1 MKLSATLL
9 LAGILASQSYAFAPQ
24 TIHHA
29 SRVVVSSS
37 SLVQL
42 SSTTEEA
49 VVVDAA
55 DNDVVTNPRLS
66 GLALM
71 LDDGTRKSHSMAENT
86 QFVSGFF
93 KGLADRDSY
102 RSLITSLYFVYEAME
117 EAMDKSLE
125 DGVRTLDYP
134 ALRRLDS
141 LKKDMDFFYGEKWQ
155 HDVLPSPA
163 AEAYVARIVDIAQ
176 TKPYLMIAHQYT
188 RYLGDLFGGQMVCRS
203 QYWSFHR
210 FAQNSQYFSLQM
222 GGMASRSLSLENGDG
237 TAFYTFDD
245 IPSTKDFI
253 TEWYTRLNEL
263 DLTQQQKE
271 EIVDEANLVFALNI
285 DVLQELTGSPLK
297 AMLTLAVNSLKEK
310 RLWPF
315 L

>member
-1 MKLSATLL
+1 MKLSATL

-24 TIHHA
+24 TIHHP

-37 SLVQL
+37 SLIQL
-42 SSTTEEA
+42 SSTTDEA
-49 VVVDAA
+49 VVVETA

-117 EAMDKSLE
+117 EAMDNSPE

-155 HDVLPSPA
+155 DDVVPSPA
-163 AEAYVARIVDIAQ
+163 AKAYVARIVEIAQ

-188 RYLGDLFGGQMVCRS
+188 RYLGDLFGGQM
-203 QYWSFHR
+203 
-210 FAQNSQYFSLQM
+210 M

-253 TEWYTRLNEL
+253 TEWYTRLNNL

-285 DVLQELTGSPLK
+285 DVLQELEGSPLK

>member
-1 MKLSATLL
+1 MKLSATL

-24 TIHHA
+24 TIHHP

-37 SLVQL
+37 SLTQL

-49 VVVDAA
+49 VVVEVA
-55 DNDVVTNPRLS
+55 DDDVVTNPRLS

-117 EAMDKSLE
+117 EAMDNSPE

-155 HDVLPSPA
+155 DDVVPSPA
-163 AEAYVARIVDIAQ
+163 AKAYVARIVEIAQ

-188 RYLGDLFGGQMVCRS
+188 RYLGDLFGGQM
-203 QYWSFHR
+203 
-210 FAQNSQYFSLQM
+210 M

-253 TEWYTRLNEL
+253 TEWYIRLNNL

-285 DVLQELTGSPLK
+285 DVLQELEGSPLK

>member
-1 MKLSATLL
+1 MKLSATL

-24 TIHHA
+24 TINRHHP
-29 SRVVVSSS
+29 SRVLVSSS
-37 SLVQL
+37 SLIQL
-42 SSTTEEA
+42 STTTEEA
-49 VVVDAA
+49 VVVETA

-117 EAMDKSLE
+117 EAMDKSSD

-141 LKKDMDFFYGEKWQ
+141 LKKDMDFFYGVNWQ
-155 HDVLPSPA
+155 DDVVPSPA
-163 AEAYVARIVDIAQ
+163 AKAYVARIVEIAQ

-188 RYLGDLFGGQMVCRS
+188 RYLGDLFGGQM
-203 QYWSFHR
+203 
-210 FAQNSQYFSLQM
+210 M
-222 GGMASRSLSLENGDG
+222 GGMASRSLSLQNGDG

-285 DVLQELTGSPLK
+285 DVLQELEGSPLK

>member
-1 MKLSATLL
+1 
-9 LAGILASQSYAFAPQ
+9 
-24 TIHHA
+24 
-29 SRVVVSSS
+29 
-37 SLVQL
+37 
-42 SSTTEEA
+42 
-49 VVVDAA
+49 
-55 DNDVVTNPRLS
+55 
-66 GLALM
+66 M

-117 EAMDKSLE
+117 EAMDKSSD
-125 DGVRTLDYP
+125 DGVKTLDYP

-141 LKKDMDFFYGEKWQ
+141 LKKDMDFFYGVNWQ
-155 HDVLPSPA
+155 DDVVPSPA
-163 AEAYVARIVDIAQ
+163 AKAYVARIIDIAQ

-188 RYLGDLFGGQMVCRS
+188 RYLGDLFGGQM
-203 QYWSFHR
+203 
-210 FAQNSQYFSLQM
+210 M
-222 GGMASRSLSLENGDG
+222 GGMASRSLSLQNGDG

-285 DVLQELTGSPLK
+285 DVLQELEGSTLK

>member
-1 MKLSATLL
+1 MKLSATL
-9 LAGILASQSYAFAPQ
+9 LAGILASQSHAFAPQ
-24 TIHHA
+24 TIHHP

-37 SLVQL
+37 SLIQL
-42 SSTTEEA
+42 STTTEEA
-49 VVVDAA
+49 VVVETA

-71 LDDGTRKSHSMAENT
+71 LDDGTRRSHSMAENT

-117 EAMDKSLE
+117 EAMDKSSE

-155 HDVLPSPA
+155 DDVVPSPA
-163 AEAYVARIVDIAQ
+163 AKAYVARIVDIAQ

-188 RYLGDLFGGQMVCRS
+188 RYLGDLFGGQM
-203 QYWSFHR
+203 
-210 FAQNSQYFSLQM
+210 M
-222 GGMASRSLSLENGDG
+222 GGMAIRSLSLENGDG

>member
-1 MKLSATLL
+1 MKLSATL

-24 TIHHA
+24 TINRHHP
-29 SRVVVSSS
+29 SRVLVSSS
-37 SLVQL
+37 SLIQL
-42 SSTTEEA
+42 STTTEEA
-49 VVVDAA
+49 VVVETA

-155 HDVLPSPA
+155 DDVVPSPA
-163 AEAYVARIVDIAQ
+163 AKAYVARIVDIAQ

-188 RYLGDLFGGQMVCRS
+188 RYLGDLFGGQM
-203 QYWSFHR
+203 
-210 FAQNSQYFSLQM
+210 M
-222 GGMASRSLSLENGDG
+222 GGMAIRSLSLENGDG

>member
-9 LAGILASQSYAFAPQ
+9 AGILGSQSYAFAPQ
-24 TIHHA
+24 TIHHP
-29 SRVVVSSS
+29 SRVLVSSS
-37 SLVQL
+37 SLIQL
-42 SSTTEEA
+42 SSTAEEA

-102 RSLITSLYFVYEAME
+102 KSLITSLYFVYEAME
-117 EAMDKSLE
+117 EAMDKSSE

-155 HDVLPSPA
+155 DDVLPSPA
-163 AEAYVARIVDIAQ
+163 AKAYVARIVEIAQ

-188 RYLGDLFGGQMVCRS
+188 RYLGDLFGGQM
-203 QYWSFHR
+203 
-210 FAQNSQYFSLQM
+210 M
-222 GGMASRSLSLENGDG
+222 GGMATRSLSLENGDG

-253 TEWYTRLNEL
+253 TEWYTRLNKL

-285 DVLQELTGSPLK
+285 DVLQELEGSPLK

>member
-1 MKLSATLL
+1 MKLSATL

-24 TIHHA
+24 TINRHHP
-29 SRVVVSSS
+29 SRVLVSSS
-37 SLVQL
+37 SLIQL
-42 SSTTEEA
+42 STTTEEA
-49 VVVDAA
+49 VVVETA

-117 EAMDKSLE
+117 EAMDKSSD
-125 DGVRTLDYP
+125 DGVKTLDYP

-155 HDVLPSPA
+155 DDVVPSPA
-163 AEAYVARIVDIAQ
+163 AKAYVARIVDIAQ

-188 RYLGDLFGGQMVCRS
+188 RYLGDLFGGQM
-203 QYWSFHR
+203 
-210 FAQNSQYFSLQM
+210 M
-222 GGMASRSLSLENGDG
+222 GGMAIRSLSLENGDG

>member
-1 MKLSATLL
+1 MKLSATL
-9 LAGILASQSYAFAPQ
+9 LAGILASQSHAFAPQ
-24 TIHHA
+24 TIHHP

-37 SLVQL
+37 PLVQL

-49 VVVDAA
+49 IVVETVD
-55 DNDVVTNPRLS
+55 NNVVANPRLS

-93 KGLADRDSY
+93 KGLDDRDSY

-155 HDVLPSPA
+155 DDVVPSPA
-163 AEAYVARIVDIAQ
+163 AKAYVARIVEIAQ

-188 RYLGDLFGGQMVCRS
+188 RYLGDLFGGQM
-203 QYWSFHR
+203 
-210 FAQNSQYFSLQM
+210 M
-222 GGMASRSLSLENGDG
+222 GGMASRSLSIENGDG

-297 AMLTLAVNSLKEK
+297 GMLTLAVNSLTEK

>member
-1 MKLSATLL
+1 MHLL
-9 LAGILASQSYAFAPQ
+9 LRQFIIQVY
-24 TIHHA
+24 
-29 SRVVVSSS
+29 RVVVSSS
-37 SLVQL
+37 SLIQL

-49 VVVDAA
+49 IVVSTAN
-55 DNDVVTNPRLS
+55 DNVVTNNNPRLS

-125 DGVRTLDYP
+125 DGVRILDYP

-155 HDVLPSPA
+155 DDVVVPSPA
-163 AEAYVARIVDIAQ
+163 AKAYVARIVDIAQ

-188 RYLGDLFGGQMVCRS
+188 RYLGDLFGGQM
-203 QYWSFHR
+203 
-210 FAQNSQYFSLQM
+210 M
-222 GGMASRSLSLENGDG
+222 GGMAIRSLSLENGDG

>member
-1 MKLSATLL
+1 MKLSATL

-24 TIHHA
+24 TINRHHP
-29 SRVVVSSS
+29 SRVLVSSS
-37 SLVQL
+37 SLIQL
-42 SSTTEEA
+42 STTTEEA
-49 VVVDAA
+49 VVVETA

-71 LDDGTRKSHSMAENT
+71 LDDGTRRSHSMAENT

-117 EAMDKSLE
+117 EAMDKSSE

-155 HDVLPSPA
+155 DDVVPSPA
-163 AEAYVARIVDIAQ
+163 AKAYVARIVDIAQ

-188 RYLGDLFGGQMVCRS
+188 RYLGDLFGGQM
-203 QYWSFHR
+203 
-210 FAQNSQYFSLQM
+210 M
-222 GGMASRSLSLENGDG
+222 GGMAIRSLSLENGDG

>member
-1 MKLSATLL
+1 MKLSATL
-9 LAGILASQSYAFAPQ
+9 LAGILASQSHAFAPQ
-24 TIHHA
+24 TIHHP

-37 SLVQL
+37 SLIQL
-42 SSTTEEA
+42 STTTEEA
-49 VVVDAA
+49 VVVETAED
-55 DNDVVTNPRLS
+55 DVVTNPRLS

-102 RSLITSLYFVYEAME
+102 KSLITSLYFVYEAME
-117 EAMDKSLE
+117 EAMDKSSE

-155 HDVLPSPA
+155 DDVLPSPA
-163 AEAYVARIVDIAQ
+163 AKAYVARILEIAQ

-188 RYLGDLFGGQMVCRS
+188 RYLGDLFGGQM
-203 QYWSFHR
+203 
-210 FAQNSQYFSLQM
+210 M
-222 GGMASRSLSLENGDG
+222 GGMAIRSLSLENGDG
-237 TAFYTFDD
+237 TSFYTFDD